1 MHPRQR
7 LTNRTPFWGGDGA
20 KDSHAD
26 AGSEA
31 SALGLSSPKGAF
43 QARPRPRSFE
53 LLKRKRQRQKQ
64 HEAKAHWGK
73 GGGSGLPP
81 APAQGG
87 KCEAF
92 QGFVFSAVARQF
104 YTLVK

>member
-7 LTNRTPFWGGDGA
+7 LTNRTPFWGDGA

-31 SALGLSSPKGAF
+31 SALGLSSPKASGAA
-43 QARPRPRSFE
+43 QAAFFE

-64 HEAKAHWGK
+64 HEAKAHWGRA
-73 GGGSGLPP
+73 GAGLPP